1 MNKDEALNKFTF
13 WWNIEIFHQI
23 PFICIDDNFSR
34 MFDYYQLED
43 ISKPNVI
50 TIQNY
55 VPTSLSA
62 IISVIRYFFDAALEI
77 PLSKRQSPNIQYV
90 PIVWSYWNYRFY
102 EWTDTF
108 VAWYKRCTTS
118 CFSTL
123 DWNAKF
129 RVGKMVHLTL
139 NGKFSKILTAL

>member
-1 MNKDEALNKFTF
+1 
-13 WWNIEIFHQI
+13 
-23 PFICIDDNFSR
+23 

-77 PLSKRQSPNIQYV
+77 PLSKRQSPNIQ
-90 PIVWSYWNYRFY
+90 PELFM
-102 EWTDTF
+102 
-108 VAWYKRCTTS
+108 
-118 CFSTL
+118 
-123 DWNAKF
+123 
-129 RVGKMVHLTL
+129 KM
-139 NGKFSKILTAL
+139 